1 MQRERGTRN
10 HTAGAPPQPQG
21 VRYPGRQ
28 VAELCQ
34 SYQNRE
40 QIRGPREFQFCVTRS
55 ALVENT
61 RKIRLMTFNAV
72 QPVDG
77 SVYGSAIHENTESEV
92 REAISRAK
100 KVAKEFAT
108 LSPQSTA
115 ALLRAIADSIEGK
128 REALVASACAET
140 GLPEGRIG
148 GEITRT
154 TVQFKLFANLVET
167 GRHLRVV
174 IDKADPNYS
183 PAPRPD
189 IRRQNQPLG
198 VVAIFAASNFPLAFS
213 VAGGDAASAL
223 ASGNPVVAKGHP
235 AHPHTCAI
243 VESAVRE
250 ALKKCALS
258 EDIFSVVQGVNPQIT
273 HWLASNPD
281 IQAIGFT
288 GSEAVGRILITI
300 SSEREV
306 PIPVFAEMGSLNPV
320 FVTQGAITERS
331 GDLAKGLVDS
341 ALLGSGQF
349 CTKPGLVFVPKSAT
363 GFLDEIAAHL
373 ATLKVGPLLSA
384 SIAERYSKA
393 IAQIASSGAVKVL
406 AGQENAAGFGVT
418 PTLFITD
425 WATAQKNHELLEEHF
440 GPTSVIITADE
451 TEYVGIA
458 EKLQGQLTA
467 TIQGAASDKV
477 SALLSILAERAGR
490 VIWNGFPTGVAVT
503 EAMQHGGPW
512 PSSSTHTTSVGIDAI
527 YRFMRPVAYQS
538 FAQDVLPP
546 ALQDSNPWKVEQ
558 TIN

>member
-1 MQRERGTRN
+1 
-10 HTAGAPPQPQG
+10 
-21 VRYPGRQ
+21 
-28 VAELCQ
+28 
-34 SYQNRE
+34 
-40 QIRGPREFQFCVTRS
+40 
-55 ALVENT
+55 
-61 RKIRLMTFNAV
+61 MTFNAV
-72 QPVDG
+72 KPIDG
-77 SVYGSAIHENTESEV
+77 SVFGEAIHENTENEV
-92 REAISRAK
+92 RDAISRSK
-100 KVAKEFAT
+100 KVAKEFAS
-108 LSPQSTA
+108 LSPHETA
-115 ALLRAIADSIEGK
+115 ELLRAIADSIESK
-128 REALVASACAET
+128 RESLITTACAET

-154 TVQFKLFANLVET
+154 TVQFKLFADLVET

-235 AHPHTCAI
+235 AHPHTCATI
-243 VESAVRE
+243 ESAVKE
-250 ALKKCALS
+250 ALKKCKLS
-258 EDIFSVVQGVNPQIT
+258 EDIFNVVQGVNPQIT

-281 IQAIGFT
+281 IQAIGCT
-288 GSEAVGRILITI
+288 GSEAVGRILIKI

-320 FVTQGAITERS
+320 FITEAAIAERS
-331 GDLAKGLVDS
+331 SELAKGLVDS
-341 ALLGSGQF
+341 TLLGSGQF
-349 CTKPGLVFVPKSAT
+349 CTKPGLIFVPNGAS
-363 GFLDEIAAHL
+363 GFLDEIADYL

-384 SIAERYSKA
+384 SIAKRYSKA
-393 IAQIASSGAVKVL
+393 ITEIAASGAVKVL
-406 AGQENAAGFGVT
+406 TGQENDSGFGVT

-440 GPTSVIITADE
+440 GPTSVIITAEESD
-451 TEYVGIA
+451 YLSIA

-467 TIQGAASDKV
+467 TIQGAASDNV
-477 SALLSILAERAGR
+477 AALLSILSDRAGR

-546 ALQDSNPWKVEQ
+546 ALQDSNPWNVEQ
-558 TIN
+558 RKN

>member
-1 MQRERGTRN
+1 
-10 HTAGAPPQPQG
+10 
-21 VRYPGRQ
+21 
-28 VAELCQ
+28 
-34 SYQNRE
+34 
-40 QIRGPREFQFCVTRS
+40 
-55 ALVENT
+55 
-61 RKIRLMTFNAV
+61 MTFNAV
-72 QPVDG
+72 KPIDG
-77 SVYGSAIHENTESEV
+77 SVFGEAIHENTENEV
-92 REAISRAK
+92 RDAISRSK
-100 KVAKEFAT
+100 KVAKEFAS
-108 LSPQSTA
+108 LSPHETA
-115 ALLRAIADSIEGK
+115 ELLRAIADSIESK
-128 REALVASACAET
+128 RESLITTACAET

-154 TVQFKLFANLVET
+154 TVQFKLFADLVET

-235 AHPHTCAI
+235 AHPHTCATI
-243 VESAVRE
+243 ESAVKE
-250 ALKKCALS
+250 ALKKCKLS
-258 EDIFSVVQGVNPQIT
+258 EDIFNVVQGVNPQIT

-288 GSEAVGRILITI
+288 GSEAVGRILIKI

-320 FVTQGAITERS
+320 FITKAAIAERS
-331 GDLAKGLVDS
+331 AELAKGLVDS

-349 CTKPGLVFVPKSAT
+349 CTKPGLIFVPNGAS
-363 GFLDEIAAHL
+363 GFLDEIADHL
-373 ATLKVGPLLSA
+373 ETLKVGPLLSA
-384 SIAERYSKA
+384 SIANRYSKA
-393 IAQIASSGAVKVL
+393 ITEIAASGAVKVL
-406 AGQENAAGFGVT
+406 TGQENDAGFGVT

-440 GPTSVIITADE
+440 GPTSVIITAEESD
-451 TEYVGIA
+451 YLSIA

-467 TIQGAASDKV
+467 TIQGAASDNV
-477 SALLSILAERAGR
+477 AALLSILSERAGR

-546 ALQDSNPWKVEQ
+546 ALQDSNPWNVEQ
-558 TIN
+558 RKN